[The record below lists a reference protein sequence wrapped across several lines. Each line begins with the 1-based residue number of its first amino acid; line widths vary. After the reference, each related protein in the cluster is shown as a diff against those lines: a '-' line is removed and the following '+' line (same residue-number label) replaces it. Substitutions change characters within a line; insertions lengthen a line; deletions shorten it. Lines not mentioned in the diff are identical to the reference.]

1 MGDDDALRSTIE
13 ELKALQD
20 DEVPEADKA
29 EEESPKPVEKSS
41 HSGSGGSLLDDLM
54 RETNP
59 LVDAEVQEVKATLRD
74 REHAGTEAKRQE
86 QERRR
91 QELENLRLNE
101 SNRREEMIRERQ
113 RKKALQAMAAAND
126 SLNEELAEA
135 PPPSRRG
142 TITVVAVIL
151 LALGGGVA
159 WWAMDKTPSP
169 SPPTTSGNENAV
181 QSEAGSTQG
190 DENTSARSQWPRRE
204 GESQL
209 MSQAKRGLETT
220 IAAQVIPDEAPA
232 KTIRKP
238 RRSRHKRA
246 RASKKK
252 KAKKQEKK
260 RRRFPRMRLPGT
272 KSL

>member
-20 DEVPEADKA
+20 DEIQEADKA

-41 HSGSGGSLLDDLM
+41 HSSSGGSLLDELL

-91 QELENLRLNE
+91 QELEELRLNE
-101 SNRREEMIRERQ
+101 VNRREEMIRERQ

-142 TITVVAVIL
+142 TIAVVVVLL

-159 WWAMDKTPSP
+159 WWAMDKPTKPSP
-169 SPPTTSGNENAV
+169 STTADTEKAV
-181 QSEAGSTQG
+181 QLEAGSTQG
-190 DENTSARSQWPRRE
+190 DEPTQARSQWPRRK

-220 IAAQVIPDEAPA
+220 VAAQVIADEKPA
-232 KTIRKP
+232 ETTKKP
-238 RRSRHKRA
+238 RRARRKRA

-252 KAKKQEKK
+252 KAKKKEKK

-272 KSL
+272 NSL